1 MAEFRVQYSSQNND
15 GKPTKIITQSWQVVG
30 RQDPGGR
37 REGGGEEEGVGCR
50 EGGVY
55 CRGREM

>member
-1 MAEFRVQYSSQNND
+1 MAEFRVQYSSQSND

-37 REGGGEEEGVGCR
+37 REGGGEEEGVR
-50 EGGVY
+50 RV
-55 CRGREM
+55 